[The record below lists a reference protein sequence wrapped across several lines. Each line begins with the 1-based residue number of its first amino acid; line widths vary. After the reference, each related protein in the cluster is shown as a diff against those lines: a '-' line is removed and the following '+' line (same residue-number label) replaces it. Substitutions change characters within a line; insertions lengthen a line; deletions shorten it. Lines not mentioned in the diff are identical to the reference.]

1 MKNIF
6 LLIFVFI
13 VSRIDAQVW
22 ITTGDQSMLL
32 KQQSVDGGK
41 ENSSIPIIEINAQK
55 KYQTIDGFG
64 FTLTGG
70 SAFLINRMNPTAK
83 AALLKELFGKGKED
97 IGISYLRLSIGASD
111 LSAEV
116 FSYDDLPVGQ
126 TDEELKNFSLSK
138 DTVDLIP
145 LLKEIIA
152 INPAINI
159 MGSPWSPPVWMKS
172 NKGSM
177 GGMLLPRYY
186 AAYAHYFVKYIQ
198 AMKSNGI
205 NIQAVTIQNEPHH
218 GGNNP
223 SMKMEAK
230 EQADFI
236 KNHLGP
242 RFKDAD
248 IKAKI
253 IVWDHNCD
261 EPNYPIEVLS
271 DAKANQYIDGSAF
284 HLYGGNIDAL
294 SVVKEK
300 FPEKNLY
307 FTEQWTGK
315 NGTFA
320 GDLSWHV
327 KNVVIGSMNNW
338 SKVALEWNLANDP
351 SFGPHTPFGCTEC
364 KGALTVDGSTF
375 QRNVAYYIIAH
386 ASKFVPA
393 GSVRIGSSVVV
404 GLPNVSF
411 MTPDKKVILIVV
423 NDKNETQQFKVKY
436 LRKEMK
442 VSLKA
447 GAVSTVVL

>member
-13 VSRIDAQVW
+13 VSVVDAQVW
-22 ITTGDQSMLL
+22 VTTGDQSMLL
-32 KQQSVDGGK
+32 KQQSVDADK
-41 ENSSIPIIEINAQK
+41 ENASIPMIEINAQK

-70 SAFLINRMNPTAK
+70 SAFLINRMNPTAR
-83 AALLKELFGKGKED
+83 AALLKELFGKGKGD
-97 IGISYLRLSIGASD
+97 VGISYLRLSIGASD

-177 GGMLLPRYY
+177 GGMLLPKYY

-242 RFKDAD
+242 LFATSG
-248 IKAKI
+248 IKTKI
-253 IVWDHNCD
+253 VVWDHNCD
-261 EPNYPIEVLS
+261 ESNYPIEVLS

-294 SVVKEK
+294 SVVRDK

-338 SKVALEWNLANDP
+338 SKVALEWNLANDS

-364 KGALTVDGSTF
+364 KGALTIDGSAF

-386 ASKFVPA
+386 ASKFVPS
-393 GSVRIGSSVVV
+393 GSVRIGSSVVA
-404 GLPNVSF
+404 GLPSVSF
-411 MTPDKKVILIVV
+411 MTPDKKVVLIVV

>member
-22 ITTGDQSMLL
+22 VTTGDQSMLL
-32 KQQSVDGGK
+32 KQQSVDADK
-41 ENSSIPIIEINAQK
+41 ENASIPLIEINAQK

-83 AALLKELFGKGKED
+83 SALLKELFGKGKAD

-177 GGMLLPRYY
+177 GGMLLPKYY

-198 AMKSNGI
+198 AMKANGI

-242 RFKDAD
+242 LFATSG
-248 IKAKI
+248 IKTKI

-271 DAKANQYIDGSAF
+271 DAEANQYIDGSAF

-294 SVVKEK
+294 SVVRDK

-364 KGALTVDGSTF
+364 KGALTIDGSAV

-386 ASKFVPA
+386 ASKFVPS
-393 GSVRIGSSVVV
+393 GSVRIGSSVVA
-404 GLPNVSF
+404 GLPSVSF
-411 MTPDKKVILIVV
+411 MTPNKKVVLIVV
-423 NDKNETQQFKVKY
+423 NDKNEPQQFKVKY
-436 LRKEMK
+436 LRKEMR

-447 GAVSTVVL
+447 GAVSTLVL

>member
-1 MKNIF
+1 MKQIF

-13 VSRIDAQVW
+13 VSVVDAQVW

-32 KQQSVDGGK
+32 QQQTVDDK
-41 ENSSIPIIEINAQK
+41 AISTVIPVINIYSEK
-55 KYQTIDGFG
+55 KYQSVDGFG
-64 FTLTGG
+64 FTLTGS
-70 SAFLINRMNPTAK
+70 SAFLINKMSPTAK
-83 AALLKELFGKGKED
+83 AALLKELFGKGENA

-111 LSAEV
+111 LSAFV
-116 FSYDDLPVGQ
+116 FSYDDLQVGQ
-126 TDEELKNFSLSK
+126 TDENLSKFSLST
-138 DTVDLIP
+138 DTVDLVP

-152 INPAINI
+152 INPNIKI

-172 NKGSM
+172 NKSSK
-177 GGMLLPRYY
+177 GGFLLPKYY

-198 AMKSNGI
+198 AMKANGI
-205 NIQAVTIQNEPHH
+205 NIDAITIQNEPHH

-223 SMKMEAK
+223 SMKMEPS

-248 IKAKI
+248 IKTKI

-261 EPNYPIEVLS
+261 EPNYPIEVLQDS
-271 DAKANQYIDGSAF
+271 LANQYIDGSAF
-284 HLYGGNIDAL
+284 HLYNGNISAL
-294 SVVKEK
+294 SIVKEK

-315 NGTFA
+315 NGSFA

-351 SFGPHTPFGCTEC
+351 DYGPHTPGGCTEC
-364 KGALTVDGSTF
+364 KGALTIDGSAVL
-375 QRNVAYYIIAH
+375 RNVAYYIIAH
-386 ASKFVPA
+386 ASKYIPS
-393 GSVRIGSSVVV
+393 GSVRIGSTVIA
-404 GLPNVSF
+404 GLPSVSF
-411 MTPDKKVILIVV
+411 MTPEKKVVLIVL
-423 NDKNETQQFKVKY
+423 NEKNATQQFNVKY
-436 LRKEMK
+436 LDREIKI
-442 VSLKA
+442 SLKG

>member
-13 VSRIDAQVW
+13 VSGIDAQVW
-22 ITTGDQSMLL
+22 VTTGDQSMLL
-32 KQQSVDGGK
+32 KQQSVNADK
-41 ENSSIPIIEINAQK
+41 EISSIPMIEINAQK

>member
-1 MKNIF
+1 MKHIF
-6 LLIFVFI
+6 LLIFAFF
-13 VSRIDAQVW
+13 VSVVDAQVW

-32 KQQSVDGGK
+32 KQQAVDADGGLS
-41 ENSSIPIIEINAQK
+41 NLPTIEINAEK
-55 KYQTIDGFG
+55 KYQSVDGFG
-64 FTLTGG
+64 FTLTGS
-70 SAFLINRMNPTAK
+70 SAFLINKMSPTTK
-83 AALLKELFGKGKED
+83 AALLNELFGKGENA

-111 LSAEV
+111 LSASV
-116 FSYDDLPVGQ
+116 FSYDDLPTGQ
-126 TDEELKNFSLSK
+126 TDEKLSKFSLST
-138 DTVDLIP
+138 DTVDLVP

-152 INPAINI
+152 INPNIKI

-172 NKGSM
+172 NKSSK
-177 GGMLLPRYY
+177 GGFLLPTYY

-198 AMKSNGI
+198 AMKANGI
-205 NIQAVTIQNEPHH
+205 NIEAVTIQNEPHH

-242 RFKDAD
+242 GFKASN
-248 IKAKI
+248 INTKI

-261 EPNYPIEVLS
+261 EPNYPIEVLI
-271 DAKANQYIDGSAF
+271 DAGANQYIDGSAF
-284 HLYGGNIDAL
+284 HLYNGNISAL
-294 SVVKEK
+294 SIVKEK

-315 NGTFA
+315 NGSFS

-351 SFGPHTPFGCTEC
+351 DYGPHTRGGCTEC
-364 KGALTVDGSTF
+364 KGALTIDGSAV

-386 ASKFVPA
+386 ASKFIPS
-393 GSVRIGSSVVV
+393 GSVRIGSTVVA
-404 GLPNVSF
+404 GLSSVSF
-411 MTPDKKVILIVV
+411 MTPEKKVVLLVM
-423 NDKNETQQFKVKY
+423 NEKNATQQFKVKY
-436 LRKEMK
+436 LDREIKI
-442 VSLKA
+442 SLKG

>member
-32 KQQSVDGGK
+32 KQQSVNADK
-41 ENSSIPIIEINAQK
+41 EISSIPTIEINAQK
-55 KYQTIDGFG
+55 KYQTVDGFG
-64 FTLTGG
+64 FTLTGS
-70 SAFLINRMNPTAK
+70 SAFLINKMSPTAK
-83 AALLKELFGKGKED
+83 AALLKELFGKGENA

-111 LSAEV
+111 LSASV
-116 FSYDDLPVGQ
+116 FSYDDLPAGQ
-126 TDEELKNFSLSK
+126 TDEKLLKFSLST
-138 DTVDLIP
+138 DTVDLVP
-145 LLKEIIA
+145 MLKEIIA
-152 INPAINI
+152 INPSIKI

-172 NKGSM
+172 NKSSK
-177 GGMLLPRYY
+177 GGFLLPKYY

-198 AMKSNGI
+198 AMKANGI
-205 NIQAVTIQNEPHH
+205 NIEAVTIQNEPHH

-223 SMKMEAK
+223 SMKMEPK

-248 IKAKI
+248 IKTKI

-261 EPNYPIEVLS
+261 EPNYPIEVLQDS
-271 DAKANQYIDGSAF
+271 LANQYIDGSAF
-284 HLYGGNIDAL
+284 HLYNGNISAL
-294 SVVKEK
+294 SIVKEK

-315 NGTFA
+315 NGTFS

-327 KNVVIGSMNNW
+327 NNVVIGSMNNW

-351 SFGPHTPFGCTEC
+351 DFGPHTPGGCTEC
-364 KGALTVDGSTF
+364 KGALTIDGSVV

-386 ASKFVPA
+386 ASKFIPS
-393 GSVRIGSSVVV
+393 GSIRIGSSVVA
-404 GLPNVSF
+404 GLPSVSF
-411 MTPDKKVILIVV
+411 MTPEKKVVLLVM
-423 NDKNETQQFKVKY
+423 NEKNTMQHFKVKY
-436 LRKEMK
+436 LDHEIKI
-442 VSLKA
+442 SLKG

>member
-22 ITTGDQSMLL
+22 VTTGDQSMLL
-32 KQQSVDGGK
+32 KQQSVDADK
-41 ENSSIPIIEINAQK
+41 ENASIPLIEINAQK

-83 AALLKELFGKGKED
+83 SALLKELFGKGKAD

-177 GGMLLPRYY
+177 GGMLLPKYY

-198 AMKSNGI
+198 AMKANGI

-223 SMKMEAK
+223 SMKMEAN

-248 IKAKI
+248 IKTKI

-271 DAKANQYIDGSAF
+271 DAGANQYIDGSAF

-294 SVVKEK
+294 SVVRDK

-364 KGALTVDGSTF
+364 KGALTIDGSAV

-386 ASKFVPA
+386 ASKFVPS
-393 GSVRIGSSVVV
+393 GSVRIGSSVVA
-404 GLPNVSF
+404 GLPSVSF
-411 MTPDKKVILIVV
+411 MTPNKKVVLIVV
-423 NDKNETQQFKVKY
+423 NDKNEPQQFKVKY
-436 LRKEMK
+436 LRKEMR

-447 GAVSTVVL
+447 GAVSTLVL

>member
-1 MKNIF
+1 MKQIF

-13 VSRIDAQVW
+13 VSVVDAQVW

-32 KQQSVDGGK
+32 QQQTVDDK
-41 ENSSIPIIEINAQK
+41 AISTVIPVINIYSEK
-55 KYQTIDGFG
+55 KYQSVDGFG
-64 FTLTGG
+64 FTLTGS
-70 SAFLINRMNPTAK
+70 SAFLINKMSPTAK
-83 AALLKELFGKGKED
+83 AALLKELFGKGENA

-111 LSAEV
+111 LSAFV
-116 FSYDDLPVGQ
+116 FSYDDLQVGQ
-126 TDEELKNFSLSK
+126 TDENLSKFSLST
-138 DTVDLIP
+138 DTVDLVP

-152 INPAINI
+152 INPNIKI

-172 NKGSM
+172 NKSSK
-177 GGMLLPRYY
+177 GGFLLPKYY

-198 AMKSNGI
+198 AMKANGI
-205 NIQAVTIQNEPHH
+205 NIDAITIQNEPHH

-223 SMKMEAK
+223 SMKMEPS

-248 IKAKI
+248 IKTKI

-261 EPNYPIEVLS
+261 EPNYPIEVLQDS
-271 DAKANQYIDGSAF
+271 LANQYIDGSAF
-284 HLYGGNIDAL
+284 HLYNGNISAL
-294 SVVKEK
+294 SIVKEK

-315 NGTFA
+315 NGSFA

-351 SFGPHTPFGCTEC
+351 DYGPHTPGGCTEC
-364 KGALTVDGSTF
+364 KGALTIDGSAV

-386 ASKFVPA
+386 ASKYIPS
-393 GSVRIGSSVVV
+393 GSVRIGSTVIA
-404 GLPNVSF
+404 GLPSVSF
-411 MTPDKKVILIVV
+411 MTPEKKVVLIVL
-423 NDKNETQQFKVKY
+423 NEKNATQQFNVKY
-436 LRKEMK
+436 LDREIKI
-442 VSLKA
+442 SLKG